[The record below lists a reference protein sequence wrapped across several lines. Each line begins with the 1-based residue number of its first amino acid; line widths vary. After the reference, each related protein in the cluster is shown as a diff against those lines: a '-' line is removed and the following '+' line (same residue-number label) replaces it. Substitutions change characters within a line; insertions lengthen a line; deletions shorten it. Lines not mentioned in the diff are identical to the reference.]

1 MSLLEFKMAKVAHI
15 SSVEEITVVMMETF
29 DFGWIGSFGCLLQ
42 SPKIVDVIV
51 SGIAGIAI
59 PWWCKQTN
67 RFMGKASR
75 QRAKKRN
82 MKILSHK

>member
-1 MSLLEFKMAKVAHI
+1 
-15 SSVEEITVVMMETF
+15 
-29 DFGWIGSFGCLLQ
+29 LLQ

-51 SGIAGIAI
+51 RDITGIAI

-75 QRAKKRN
+75 QRATKRKT
-82 MKILSHK
+82 KILSHK